1 MKIYYD
7 ADANPDA
14 LRGARIAVLG
24 YGSQGHAHAQNLR
37 DSGYAVT
44 VGLRGS
50 SRSRKVA
57 LADGFEVKEAVE
69 AVRGADVVMVLIP
82 DHEQAALFSDGVADA
97 LGEGTL
103 LLFAHGFSIH
113 YGTVQPPQRCDVA
126 MVAPKAPGHMVR
138 SCFKE
143 GIGCPALVAIHQ
155 DTTGTARARTLAYA
169 RALGATRA
177 GVLETTFRE
186 ETETDL
192 FGEQAVL
199 CGGVTE
205 LVKAGFE
212 TLTEAGYQPELAYF
226 ECLHEL
232 KLIVDLIYQGGL
244 SLMRYSVSDTA
255 EYGDYTSGRV
265 VIDDQVRQRM
275 REILGRIQDGSFAES
290 WIDENRSGRAGFL
303 ARRAAE
309 ADQPIERVGQQLR
322 SHMPWIRPVATVP
335 SAPPGTAKLGA
346 AEPANGVPAGVAG
359 ERRQP

>member
-1 MKIYYD
+1 MRMYYD
-7 ADANPDA
+7 QDADSGA
-14 LRGARIAVLG
+14 LQGTQIAILG

-37 DSGYAVT
+37 DSGYRVK
-44 VGLRGS
+44 VGLRAT
-50 SRSRKVA
+50 SRSRSQA
-57 LADGFEVKEAVE
+57 IADGFEVGEAVE
-69 AVRGADVVMVLIP
+69 VAKDADVVMVLIP
-82 DHEQAALFSDGVADA
+82 DHEQAALFTNG
-97 LGEGTL
+97 LGEALREGSL

-113 YGTVQPPQRCDVA
+113 YGTVQPPRHCDVA

-138 SCFKE
+138 SCFQE
-143 GIGCPALVAIHQ
+143 RIGCPALLAIHQ
-155 DTTGTARARTLAYA
+155 DPTGTARPRTLAYA
-169 RALGATRA
+169 KGLGATRA

-232 KLIVDLIYQGGL
+232 KLIVDLMYQGGL

-255 EYGDYTSGRV
+255 EFGDYTSGKV
-265 VIDDQVRQRM
+265 VIDDHVRQRM
-275 REILGRIQDGSFAES
+275 REILGRIQDGSFAEN

-303 ARRAAE
+303 AQRARE
-309 ADQPIERVGQQLR
+309 TDQPIEQVGRQLR
-322 SHMPWIRPVATVP
+322 SHMPWIRPVASVP
-335 SAPPGTAKLGA
+335 YEPPGA
-346 AEPANGVPAGVAG
+346 PVRVPAGAG
-359 ERRQP
+359 GQEAPA

>member
-1 MKIYYD
+1 MRIYYD
-7 ADANPDA
+7 DDADPAA
-14 LRGARIAVLG
+14 LEGARIAVLG

-37 DSGYAVT
+37 DSGYPVT
-44 VGLRGS
+44 VGLLAS
-50 SRSRKVA
+50 SHSRA
-57 LADGFEVKEAVE
+57 QAEADGFEVKEPVE
-69 AVRGADVVMVLIP
+69 AVADAEVVMVLIP
-82 DHEQAALFSDGVADA
+82 DHDQAALFSEGLGRA
-97 LGEGTL
+97 LRPGIL

-113 YGTVQPPQRCDVA
+113 YGTVQPPKDCDVA

-143 GIGCPALVAIHQ
+143 EIGCPALLAVHQ
-155 DTTGTARARTLAYA
+155 DRSGRAKARALAYA
-169 RALGATRA
+169 RGLGATRA

-199 CGGVTE
+199 CGGVSE

-232 KLIVDLIYQGGL
+232 KLIVDLMYQGGL

-255 EYGDYTSGRV
+255 EFGDYTSGRV
-265 VIDDQVRQRM
+265 VIDAQVRQRM

-290 WIDENRSGRAGFL
+290 WIDENRSGRPTFL

-309 ADQPIERVGQQLR
+309 TDQPIERVGRQLR
-322 SHMPWIRPVATVP
+322 SHMPWIHPVAEVP
-335 SAPPGTAKLGA
+335 SQPQPA
-346 AEPANGVPAGVAG
+346 AAVPAGAG
-359 ERRQP
+359 VERGTS

>member
-1 MKIYYD
+1 MKMYYD
-7 ADANPDA
+7 LDADPRSLD
-14 LRGARIAVLG
+14 GARIAVLG

-37 DSGYAVT
+37 DSGYQVT
-44 VGLRGS
+44 VGLRPE
-50 SRSRKVA
+50 SRNRKVA
-57 LADGFEVKEAVE
+57 LSDGFEVLEAVE
-69 AVRGADVVMVLIP
+69 AVRPADVVMVLIP
-82 DHEQAALFSDGVADA
+82 DHEQAQLFASGLARALQPGS
-97 LGEGTL
+97 L

-113 YGTVQPPQRCDVA
+113 FGTVQPPQHCDVA

-143 GIGCPALVAIHQ
+143 GIGCPALLAVHQ
-155 DTTGTARARTLAYA
+155 DVTGRAKERSLAYA
-169 RALGATRA
+169 RGLGATRA

-232 KLIVDLIYQGGL
+232 KLIVDLMYQGGL

-255 EYGDYTSGRV
+255 EFGDYSSGKV
-265 VIDDQVRQRM
+265 VIDEHVRQRM
-275 REILGRIQDGSFAES
+275 RELLGRIQDGSFAET
-290 WIDENRSGRAGFL
+290 WIDENRSGRRAFL
-303 ARRAAE
+303 EWRASE
-309 ADQPIERVGQQLR
+309 ADHQIEKVGQELR
-322 SHMPWIRPVATVP
+322 SHMPWIHPVAAVPTEGATAVP
-335 SAPPGTAKLGA
+335 SGLGL
-346 AEPANGVPAGVAG
+346 EVGS
-359 ERRQP
+359 

>member
-1 MKIYYD
+1 MIIYYD
-7 ADANPDA
+7 ADANPDT
-14 LRGARIAVLG
+14 LKGAQIAVLG

-44 VGLRGS
+44 VGLRAT
-50 SRSRKVA
+50 SRSRAVA

-69 AVRGADVVMVLIP
+69 AVRDADVVMVLIP
-82 DHEQAALFSDGVADA
+82 DHDQAALFSDGVAEA
-97 LGEGTL
+97 LRDGTL

-113 YGTVQPPQRCDVA
+113 YGTIQPPKSCDVA

-138 SCFKE
+138 SCFRD
-143 GIGCPALVAIHQ
+143 GIGCPALLAIHQ

-169 RALGATRA
+169 RGLGATRA

-199 CGGVTE
+199 CGGVSE

-265 VIDDQVRQRM
+265 VIDSQVRQRM

-290 WIDENRSGRAGFL
+290 WIDENRSGRHQFL

-309 ADQPIERVGQQLR
+309 AEQPIEKVGEQLR
-322 SHMPWIRPVATVP
+322 SHMPWIHPVATVP
-335 SAPPGTAKLGA
+335 TAAPIRAKEGEAAATGGPAGA
-346 AEPANGVPAGVAG
+346 AVGVA
-359 ERRQP
+359 RP